1 LCPWAEAA
9 VATGALAVVCLVE
22 SEEKDP
28 TGTSDME
35 MTGKDTGNPDTFLC
49 VEMKRS
55 GEWTHSTVF

>member
-1 LCPWAEAA
+1 M
-9 VATGALAVVCLVE
+9 ATGALAVVCLVE